1 MWSDRGLAGGN
12 LPSLPAVFADILAPL
27 CPSRPNGERELTM
40 MRWNFPPPPNLRTAP
55 VTNMRNLKSPY
66 WRGWLKAEWHCFVPA
81 TSFCEWKDSRPKTA
95 LNAVN

>member
-1 MWSDRGLAGGN
+1 
-12 LPSLPAVFADILAPL
+12 
-27 CPSRPNGERELTM
+27 M

-66 WRGWLKAEWHCFVPA
+66 WRGWLKAEWHCFAPA